1 MLCCGAALTST
12 MHLLIRRTTCDCF
25 ERAGPSPSPS
35 PNSDPGPHQES
46 KLAMNSVM
54 NLGKKLWNG
63 AGTPST
69 QRTERKTHFAVFCRG
84 GGGGLRCES

>member
-1 MLCCGAALTST
+1 
-12 MHLLIRRTTCDCF
+12 
-25 ERAGPSPSPS
+25 
-35 PNSDPGPHQES
+35 
-46 KLAMNSVM
+46 MNSVM